1 MNILVVADVH
11 GDFES
16 LSDVLQKINFGVDVV
31 VCPGDFTDIGLSLM
45 GFSREDM
52 MHLVLDEL
60 LGLKRPV
67 LAVPGNHDPP
77 ETHKIL
83 NDYGVNLHGTG
94 RIIDGIGFFGFG
106 GAKTPFATPFE
117 PSEEETNTGLKKGFD
132 LVAGTKHK
140 IMITHN
146 PAKNTKLDRVS
157 TGAHVGSSAVRDFI
171 IKNKP
176 DASISAHIHEA
187 VGVDELNGTKLLYP
201 GPVSGGWV
209 GLLSVGDKTD
219 VKILNLKQ

>member
-1 MNILVVADVH
+1 MNVLVVADVH

-16 LSDVLQKINFGVDVV
+16 LSNVLQKIKFDVDVV

-83 NDYGVNLHGTG
+83 DDYGVNLHGAGKT
-94 RIIDGIGFFGFG
+94 IDGVGFFGFG
-106 GAKTPFATPFE
+106 GAKTPFGTPFE
-117 PSEEETNTGLKKGFD
+117 PSEEETAAGLRRGFD
-132 LVAGTKHK
+132 LVADAKHK
-140 IMITHN
+140 IMVTHN
-146 PAKNTKLDRVS
+146 PAKNTKLDRVT
-157 TGAHVGSSAVRDFI
+157 TGAHVGSPAVRDFMV
-171 IKNKP
+171 KNRP
-176 DASISAHIHEA
+176 DAAVSAHIHEA
-187 VGVDELNGTKLLYP
+187 IGVDELNGTKMIYP

-209 GLLSVGDKTD
+209 GLVVVGEKTD
-219 VKILNLKQ
+219 ARIVNLKQ